1 MEEKMEERRQRL
13 AKINKIWLI
22 ACAVLCVAMLVAA
35 NQSLGNRGLQNA
47 LRSAE
52 SIALFAVAMAL
63 PYSLGYCDVS
73 QTGVAA
79 LAGALLTVLIT
90 EAEMPT
96 AGALLLV
103 LLAGVA
109 AGAVN
114 GLIAVFVCRGRALLT
129 LAASFAIG
137 SAGKAIAWLV
147 VEETVPMVPGEGLAE
162 LFSSPLGALLL
173 LALALLAAVP
183 FAVSGGRKAS
193 PAKGVAAYAVSGLLS
208 VLAAA
213 AIIWR
218 YSSGPSGT
226 YGTYSPSTFNGF
238 SLTPE
243 IVLVL
248 AIAGVGVAFAGGR
261 RGANRVLG
269 FVRVL
274 LAALTVES
282 LNLIARISP
291 TASYYSIAAWE
302 AALLLIFVVLN
313 AVLGAQEDAAAQ
325 EDEPEEETNEATAP
339 NYGKGATGGIIVG
352 TKSKVVA
359 ALLAFFLGGTGAHR
373 YYLGYKKEG
382 GVQTA
387 GFVSAI
393 IGYSVYISAVTESI
407 YGRSSGGGTMAL
419 AAFFLILGCITGIW
433 AFVDFIRILTGG
445 LTPADGAAYTENRPV
460 QVVQVVQ
467 PEPSTQDTQ
476 APRRFQTTPPSRQNA
491 RPAPQ
496 QTVVQPEPPQET
508 QGQRFQ
514 TTPPSRQSEHP
525 APSAPPQTETVQSA
539 AAEAPSTD
547 RNMEILEKLAALH
560 AQGILTDE
568 EFQKKKKDILDKI

>member
-1 MEEKMEERRQRL
+1 MEERRQRL

-35 NQSLGNRGLQNA
+35 NQSVYNRGLQIA

-79 LAGALLTVLIT
+79 LGGALLAVLIT
-90 EAEMPT
+90 EAEMSM
-96 AGALLLV
+96 AGALLLA
-103 LLAGVA
+103 LLAGAA

-129 LAASFAIG
+129 LAASLAIG
-137 SAGKAIAWLV
+137 SAGKAVAWLV
-147 VEETVPMVPGEGLAE
+147 VEGMEPIVRGEGLAE

-183 FAVSGGRKAS
+183 FAVSGGRKAL
-193 PAKGVAAYAVSGLLS
+193 PAKAVAAYAVSGLLS
-208 VLAAA
+208 ALAAA
-213 AIIWR
+213 ATIWR
-218 YSSGPSGT
+218 IAA
-226 YGTYSPSTFNGF
+226 YSPSTFTGF

-248 AIAGVGVAFAGGR
+248 AIAGAGVAFAGGR

-269 FVRVL
+269 FVRVF
-274 LAALTVES
+274 LAALTVAS
-282 LNLIARISP
+282 LNLIASNSP

-302 AALLLIFVVLN
+302 AALLLVFVVLN
-313 AVLGAQEDAAAQ
+313 AVLGAREDAALQ
-325 EDEPEEETNEATAP
+325 EDEPEEETNEASAP
-339 NYGKGATGGIIVG
+339 NYGKGATGGVIVG

-496 QTVVQPEPPQET
+496 EA

-525 APSAPPQTETVQSA
+525 APSAPPQTETVQPA

-568 EFQKKKKDILDKI
+568 EFQNKKKDILDKI

>member
-1 MEEKMEERRQRL
+1 MEERRQRL

-35 NQSLGNRGLQNA
+35 NQSVYNRGLQIA
-47 LRSAE
+47 LRSAG

-79 LAGALLTVLIT
+79 LGGALLAVLIT
-90 EAEMPT
+90 EAEMSM
-96 AGALLLV
+96 AGALLLA
-103 LLAGVA
+103 LLAGAA

-129 LAASFAIG
+129 LAASLAIG
-137 SAGKAIAWLV
+137 SAGKAVAWLV
-147 VEETVPMVPGEGLAE
+147 AEGMVILMPARGEGLAE

-193 PAKGVAAYAVSGLLS
+193 PAKAVAAYAVSGLLS
-208 VLAAA
+208 ALAAA
-213 AIIWR
+213 ATIWR
-218 YSSGPSGT
+218 IAA
-226 YGTYSPSTFNGF
+226 YSPSTFTGF

-248 AIAGVGVAFAGGR
+248 AIAGAGVAFAGGR

-269 FVRVL
+269 FVRVF
-274 LAALTVES
+274 LAALTVAS
-282 LNLIARISP
+282 LNLIASNSP

-302 AALLLIFVVLN
+302 AALLLVFVVLN
-313 AVLGAQEDAAAQ
+313 AVLGAREDAALQ
-325 EDEPEEETNEATAP
+325 EDEPEEETNEASAP
-339 NYGKGATGGIIVG
+339 NYGKGATGGVIVG

-496 QTVVQPEPPQET
+496 QTAVQPASPQET

-525 APSAPPQTETVQSA
+525 APSAPPQTETVQPA

-547 RNMEILEKLAALH
+547 KNMEILEKLAALH

-568 EFQKKKKDILDKI
+568 EFQNKKKDILDKI

>member
-1 MEEKMEERRQRL
+1 MEERRQRL

-35 NQSLGNRGLQNA
+35 NQSVYNRGLQIA

-79 LAGALLTVLIT
+79 LGGALLAVLIT
-90 EAEMPT
+90 EAEMSM
-96 AGALLLV
+96 AGALLLA
-103 LLAGVA
+103 LLAGAA

-129 LAASFAIG
+129 LAASLAIG
-137 SAGKAIAWLV
+137 SAGKAVAWLV
-147 VEETVPMVPGEGLAE
+147 VEGMEPIVRGEGLAE

-274 LAALTVES
+274 LAALAVAS
-282 LNLIARISP
+282 LNLIARISIRI
-291 TASYYSIAAWE
+291 YSIVAWE

-313 AVLGAQEDAAAQ
+313 AVLGAREDAALQ
-325 EDEPEEETNEATAP
+325 EDEPEEETNEASAP
-339 NYGKGATGGIIVG
+339 NYGKGATGGVIVG

-467 PEPSTQDTQ
+467 PEPSTQETQ

-496 QTVVQPEPPQET
+496 EA

-525 APSAPPQTETVQSA
+525 APSAPPQTETVQPA

-568 EFQKKKKDILDKI
+568 EFQNKKKDILDKI